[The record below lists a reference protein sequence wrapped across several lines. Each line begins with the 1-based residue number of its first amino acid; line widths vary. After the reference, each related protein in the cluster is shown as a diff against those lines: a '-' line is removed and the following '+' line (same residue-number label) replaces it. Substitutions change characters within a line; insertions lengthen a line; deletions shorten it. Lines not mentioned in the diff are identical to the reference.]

1 VNRFWTDAILDCSV
15 HRYPLMPCGQRLRSY
30 RPGPFYFG
38 GVREGELGQC
48 CGGLEYKNNSL
59 FIFEKIKPGQC
70 ATKAV
75 LLLDA
80 VSFPS
85 VLDFT
90 DDDYQYGQ
98 HHDRSGQRCQ
108 RRKHCFAALRATMP
122 ETCSARVCS
131 KVAANIRR
139 LEVGHH
145 LVAGGVS

>member
-1 VNRFWTDAILDCSV
+1 MADSNIKIIAS
-15 HRYPLMPCGQRLRSY
+15 
-30 RPGPFYFG
+30 
-38 GVREGELGQC
+38 
-48 CGGLEYKNNSL
+48 
-59 FIFEKIKPGQC
+59 FIFEKIKTGQC

-90 DDDYQYGQ
+90 DDDDQYGQ